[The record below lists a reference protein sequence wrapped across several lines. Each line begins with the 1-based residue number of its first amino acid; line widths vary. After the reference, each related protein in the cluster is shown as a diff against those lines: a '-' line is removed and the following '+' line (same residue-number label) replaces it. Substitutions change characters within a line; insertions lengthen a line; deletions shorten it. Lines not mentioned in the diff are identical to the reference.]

1 MIIENIQAEKQIQN
15 RDSFKFIL
23 NVCFMSSNN
32 EKMKLR
38 WQIKDIIDL
47 EYFLGKDAPSETDR
61 NIYLEHIRPLTEAD
75 SKRSTPRFI
84 LRQWLDYRRAS
95 EKASE
100 AVLPGEAFD
109 EIHQLLCY
117 LLMIAGI
124 AAGGGLAFSL
134 LTYKGTE
141 PLNVSLYLGAIVGV
155 QLLLL
160 LFLLSVL
167 MFGMFRRSAARAPL
181 IYSFLGS
188 ILVKMVMTIRDR
200 AMKKLSAAQRGS
212 LEAAV
217 GLAKGK
223 KTVYG
228 NLFYL
233 PLFIMAQLFG
243 MGFNIGVLGA
253 TLLRVI
259 GADIAFGWQSTVQLS
274 PNLVYQAVR
283 LIALPWS
290 WFVESSVAHPTL
302 AQIEGSRMIL
312 KDGIWRLATSDLV
325 SWWPFLCFAVLC
337 YGFLPRLILFISAL
351 IIQYRSLGRL
361 TFNHSVCNNL
371 LRRMETPV
379 VSVKSDQVDIKKQ
392 ISFQEHQPIEKPLKI
407 NPDDPKA
414 VVLIS
419 DDIFE
424 QCDDDMLKQLIEKN
438 IGSYQIVRKIR
449 IGADKLADKKKIADL
464 GHVNVLILQEAWQPP
479 IKEILLFLQEIRK
492 TIGDK
497 SGIGVMMIGRP
508 KPLTIFTPVNEE
520 NFKIWLQK
528 ISSLADPYLSA
539 ERLVTDEQ

>member
-1 MIIENIQAEKQIQN
+1 
-15 RDSFKFIL
+15 
-23 NVCFMSSNN
+23 MSSNN
-32 EKMKLR
+32 EKMKLC

-61 NIYLEHIRPLTEAD
+61 TIYLEHIRPLTDAD
-75 SKRSTPRFI
+75 SKRGTPGFI

-95 EKASE
+95 EKETLGAD
-100 AVLPGEAFD
+100 AILPGEAFD

-117 LLMIAGI
+117 LLMIAGV

-134 LTYKGTE
+134 LAYKGTE
-141 PLNVSLYLGAIVGV
+141 PLNVSLYLGAIVGT
-155 QLLLL
+155 QLLLI
-160 LFLLSVL
+160 LFLLSAL
-167 MFGMFRRSAARAPL
+167 LIGIFRRSSGRASVL
-181 IYSFLGS
+181 YSFLGS
-188 ILVKMVMTIRDR
+188 LLVKMIMMLKDS
-200 AMKKLSAAQRGS
+200 AMKKLSASQRTG

-217 GLAKGK
+217 GMAKGK

-228 NLFYL
+228 ILFYI

-253 TLLRVI
+253 TILRVV

-274 PNLVYQAVR
+274 PNLVYQLVR

-290 WFVESSVAHPTL
+290 WFVQASVAHPTL

-325 SWWPFLCFAVLC
+325 SWWPFLCFAVLF
-337 YGFLPRLILFISAL
+337 YGFLPRLTLFVLAL
-351 IIQYRSLGRL
+351 IVQYQRL
-361 TFNHSVCNNL
+361 SRLDFSHSTCNNL

-379 VSVKSDQVDIKKQ
+379 VSVKSDSVDIKKQ
-392 ISFQEHQPIEKPLKI
+392 NSFQEQQLIEKPFKI

-424 QCDDDMLKQLIEKN
+424 QCDDAVLKQLILKN
-438 IGSYQIVRKIR
+438 MGGYQIVQKIR
-449 IGADKLADKKKIADL
+449 IGADKLADKKKIASLD
-464 GHVNVLILQEAWQPP
+464 HVNVLILQEAWQPP
-479 IKEILLFLQEIRK
+479 IKEILLFFQEIRK
-492 TIGDK
+492 TIGNK
-497 SGIGVMMIGRP
+497 SRIEVMMIGRP
-508 KPLTIFTPVNEE
+508 KPHTIFTPVNEE

-528 ISSLADPYLSA
+528 INSLADPYLSA

>member
-1 MIIENIQAEKQIQN
+1 
-15 RDSFKFIL
+15 
-23 NVCFMSSNN
+23 MSSNN

-38 WQIKDIIDL
+38 WHIKDIIDL
-47 EYFLGKDAPSETDR
+47 EYFLGKDAPSERDR
-61 NIYLEHIRPLTEAD
+61 TIYLEHIRPLTDAD
-75 SKRSTPRFI
+75 SKRVTPKFI
-84 LRQWLDYRRAS
+84 LRQWLDYRRIS
-95 EKASE
+95 EKQKLGSDTI
-100 AVLPGEAFD
+100 LPGEAFD

-124 AAGGGLAFSL
+124 VIGSGLAFSL

-141 PLNVSLYLGAIVGV
+141 PLNVSLYLGIIVGT
-155 QLLLL
+155 QLLLI

-167 MFGMFRRSAARAPL
+167 IIGMFRRSAARASVL
-181 IYSFLGS
+181 YSVIGS
-188 ILVKMVMTIRDR
+188 LLVKMIMMLKNS
-200 AMKKLSAAQRGS
+200 AMKKLSAVQRGS

-274 PNLVYQAVR
+274 PNLVYQVVR

-290 WFVESSVAHPTL
+290 WFVEKSVAHPTL

-312 KDGIWRLATSDLV
+312 KDGIYRLATADLV

-337 YGFLPRLILFISAL
+337 YGFLPRLMLFISAL
-351 IIQYRSLGRL
+351 ILQYRSLGRL

-379 VSVKSDQVDIKKQ
+379 VSVKSDSIDIQ
-392 ISFQEHQPIEKPLKI
+392 SSLQEHQTIKKTLKI
-407 NPDDPKA
+407 NPDNANA

-424 QCDDDMLKQLIEKN
+424 QCDDAVLNQLIQKN
-438 IGSYQIVRKIR
+438 IGSYQIIRKIR

-492 TIGDK
+492 TIGNK
-497 SGIGVMMIGRP
+497 AIIEVMMIGRP
-508 KPLTIFTPVNEE
+508 KPHTIFTPVNEE
-520 NFKIWLQK
+520 NFKIWIQK
-528 ISSLADPYLSA
+528 INSLADPYLSA